1 VLLAYENE
9 AIFAQK
15 RNQPL
20 DYVIPKATITIE
32 NPIAVTKSSGNK
44 STANA
49 FLRFLRTKPAQLVFG
64 ENGYR
69 PVLRSAA
76 RQFGFPVPKLQFSIK
91 YLGGWAKVDKRFF
104 DPRTGIVTRI
114 QRRSGG

>member
-1 VLLAYENE
+1 
-9 AIFAQK
+9 
-15 RNQPL
+15 
-20 DYVIPKATITIE
+20 VIPKSTITIE

-44 STANA
+44 TTANG

-76 RQFGFPVPKLQFSIK
+76 KTFGFPVPKLQFTIE
-91 YLGGWAKVDKRFF
+91 YLGGWPKVDKQFF
-104 DPRTGIVTRI
+104 DSRTGIVTRI
-114 QRRSGG
+114 QRRQGG